1 MDSDNYNKNIEN
13 LHENPKFQ
21 VKGNQLYRI
30 KGEKLLKVINKYEV
44 GGLLYMMHD
53 HELSA
58 HFGIR
63 ATQDKIREKYW
74 WKDLTK
80 RYVNL

>member
-74 WKDLTK
+74 WSKMKKKK
-80 RYVNL
+80 RY